1 MHKTHFIHLFKYN
14 DWATGQSAD
23 SIIKMRTKN
32 EKAGEIISHLIS
44 AQEVWLNRVLKRN
57 IITDPW
63 KKWSEEEWAHK
74 SITLT
79 SEWINLLE
87 GLNENDFEKRIEY
100 KNTNGESFSNSIKD
114 ILTHVINHSTYHRA
128 QIATLVRLA
137 GDEPAKTD
145 FILYQR
151 QIQK

>member
-1 MHKTHFIHLFKYN
+1 MNKIHFIHLFKYN

>member
-79 SEWINLLE
+79 SEWINLIE